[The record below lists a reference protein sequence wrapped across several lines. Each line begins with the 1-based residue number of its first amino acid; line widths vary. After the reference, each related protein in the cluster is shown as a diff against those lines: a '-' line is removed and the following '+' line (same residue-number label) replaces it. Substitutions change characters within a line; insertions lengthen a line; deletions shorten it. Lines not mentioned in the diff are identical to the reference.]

1 MSLRC
6 DREREIGSNQH
17 RKKVRGNSGT
27 CTLSPSATSPNQ
39 DRIVLALLDTEI
51 DWICHGVPSDL
62 GHYRNSLLLDDVGN
76 CIPCTDE
83 TLDSS
88 NFERWGM
95 KFLAEIHID
104 NTGSVDIR
112 LLLNITRLSFVI
124 VRTCGFCF
132 PFSLPDRSKHLHQAL
147 GAAPRS
153 EPKVH
158 ELGWR
163 LNHDRIKGL
172 DIGVKVDP
180 AVRDKPRMV
189 QALINGLVVAYTSYS
204 AFNRDN

>member
-17 RKKVRGNSGT
+17 RKKVRGSSGT
-27 CTLSPSATSPNQ
+27 CTLSPSSTSPNQ

-112 LLLNITRLSFVI
+112 LLLNITRLSVTTKRYNNSICKPEHPLSFVI

-147 GAAPRS
+147 GAAPR
-153 EPKVH
+153 
-158 ELGWR
+158 R
-163 LNHDRIKGL
+163 L

-189 QALINGLVVAYTSYS
+189 QALINGLVVAYTTYS
-204 AFNRDN
+204 AFNLDN